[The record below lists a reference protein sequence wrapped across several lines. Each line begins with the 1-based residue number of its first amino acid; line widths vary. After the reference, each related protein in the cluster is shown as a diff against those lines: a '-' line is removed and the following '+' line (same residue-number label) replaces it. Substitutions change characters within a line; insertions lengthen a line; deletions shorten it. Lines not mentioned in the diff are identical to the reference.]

1 MGSDNKFCLKWNDYE
16 QKITSSF
23 RDIRRDSEF
32 FDVTLCCNNGED
44 IIQAHKLILAACS
57 PLLKKILNLQANQ
70 IQPFL
75 YLKGVGIKELEAI
88 LNFMYYGEANVE
100 QDLLDNFL
108 TLAEELEVKG
118 LTADTQPV
126 PTPRIEKKT
135 EKKSVKRPHVPPP
148 PQPQVVDHQPK
159 NSTPVKPPA
168 RKRPKSYD
176 DSEIELHEP
185 PMNDVTADDD
195 YVDVEVEEFDEFSE
209 YEQYEDG

>member
-1 MGSDNKFCLKWNDYE
+1 MGSSDNKFCLKWNDFE
-16 QKITSSF
+16 QKISSSF

-70 IQPFL
+70 NQPFL
-75 YLKGVGIKELEAI
+75 YLKGVGIRELEAI

-118 LTADTQPV
+118 KLFS
-126 PTPRIEKKT
+126 K
-135 EKKSVKRPHVPPP
+135 VKL
-148 PQPQVVDHQPK
+148 
-159 NSTPVKPPA
+159 SFSIWT
-168 RKRPKSYD
+168 
-176 DSEIELHEP
+176 
-185 PMNDVTADDD
+185 T
-195 YVDVEVEEFDEFSE
+195 FEFSRLKLDTKLLKNGTFQSISILKCWILPFSNWQIFSFSQIWQAE
-209 YEQYEDG
+209 TSILAAI